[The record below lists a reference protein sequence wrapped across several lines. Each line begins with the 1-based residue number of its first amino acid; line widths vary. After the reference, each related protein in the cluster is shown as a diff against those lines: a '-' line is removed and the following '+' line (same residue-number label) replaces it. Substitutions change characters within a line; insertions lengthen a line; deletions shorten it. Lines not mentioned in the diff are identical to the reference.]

1 MLNGSSSYVLTN
13 AVVVAFVTS
22 ENTSDFV
29 LSDISVTNAV
39 ASSFSGSNSNFSAVI
54 TPISNGTVSVSVASG
69 VFTGNFSQSNV
80 ASSVYSWIYTPT
92 DPNQALVEEAIV
104 DTQTII
110 AKHVRTQGKSLLTA
124 SQNLVQTS
132 IDHLLVRAQLQ
143 AQRREQSGTRSA
155 SWPQPP
161 VETTEA
167 TSSLS
172 FNEQETFAARLADA
186 VKLLDV
192 DFNEFGYRGA
202 LTFDLYEPLSSQNT
216 ALISKITA
224 SMSQQDNGPE
234 TTNIM
239 ASFALE
245 SESDEGEVING
256 RFLHLTK
263 TKADFRNEHSGTQDS
278 QGVSAGIY
286 KVYSPRVDHLVT
298 IFGSLGIANTNLDLT
313 IDSAQVDDSYKS
325 LNAQMGAT
333 LSRTFHRSGM
343 IFVWEMAAHALY
355 SRQQSRY
362 ANVLIAAQI
371 TGLR

>member
-1 MLNGSSSYVLTN
+1 M
-13 AVVVAFVTS
+13 
-22 ENTSDFV
+22 
-29 LSDISVTNAV
+29 
-39 ASSFSGSNSNFSAVI
+39 
-54 TPISNGTVSVSVASG
+54 
-69 VFTGNFSQSNV
+69 
-80 ASSVYSWIYTPT
+80 
-92 DPNQALVEEAIV
+92 
-104 DTQTII
+104 
-110 AKHVRTQGKSLLTA
+110 
-124 SQNLVQTS
+124 
-132 IDHLLVRAQLQ
+132 
-143 AQRREQSGTRSA
+143 
-155 SWPQPP
+155 
-161 VETTEA
+161 
-167 TSSLS
+167 
-172 FNEQETFAARLADA
+172 
-186 VKLLDV
+186 
-192 DFNEFGYRGA
+192 
-202 LTFDLYEPLSSQNT
+202 
-216 ALISKITA
+216 ISKITA
-224 SMSQQDNGPE
+224 SMSHQDNGPE

-245 SESDEGEVING
+245 SESDQGEVING

-362 ANVLIAAQI
+362 ANVLIGS
-371 TGLR
+371 TNYRLR